1 MINLY
6 LPPAS
11 AGQVMSVTTLAFE
24 PLHVEGS
31 NLVWRPFG
39 GISRA
44 SSMMSEI
51 GPGGSSYGGRGGRV
65 FWGHFA

>member
-1 MINLY
+1 MR
-6 LPPAS
+6 
-11 AGQVMSVTTLAFE
+11 VCVSVNTLAFE
-24 PLHVEGS
+24 PSHVEGS

-44 SSMMSEI
+44 SLMMSEI
-51 GPGGSSYGGRGGRV
+51 GPGGVFIWGEGV